1 GRESVNATP
10 ESDWVTL
17 GLVTVSVSDVL
28 LPVKMVESPNSLA
41 MTGGAITWIEA
52 VPKPVEV
59 LFVYVVPL
67 TEPLMKPLWLVYE
80 PAVTPF
86 TFTVTVQLLPA
97 PLAVSSAP
105 VREIAVVL
113 FTAVR
118 TRGLPPVLTQV
129 VDGAVE
135 VSMTRPVGSVSAK
148 FTSVI
153 GIES

>member
-1 GRESVNATP
+1 PAVAVVVPVQVLDSPFGDATTRPVGRESVNATP

-52 VPKPVEV
+52 VPKPVDV

-86 TFTVTVQLLPA
+86 TFTVTVLLLPA

-105 VREIAVVL
+105 V
-113 FTAVR
+113 
-118 TRGLPPVLTQV
+118 
-129 VDGAVE
+129 
-135 VSMTRPVGSVSAK
+135 S
-148 FTSVI
+148 
-153 GIES
+153 